1 MDNFKIIYAS
11 IIRFNDKIPIFT
23 YHIKVDSQLRIELVK
38 SLNVYFRST
47 SIAAFPGGTDV
58 FPFDDGIIY
67 SLYNKNLTLIYIII
81 TQKEYIENK
90 YAFFFLQECMNE
102 LEKKIDFTNLM
113 RLPKNK
119 YSRTFT
125 QYYQQLIKKYNAEVC
140 CPIERLDKKIIRI
153 LSTVCRGIETTLKNK
168 QGLTK
173 LESRMN
179 SLSFNARLVSY
190 VFMS

>member
-1 MDNFKIIYAS
+1 
-11 IIRFNDKIPIFT
+11 
-23 YHIKVDSQLRIELVK
+23 
-38 SLNVYFRST
+38 
-47 SIAAFPGGTDV
+47 
-58 FPFDDGIIY
+58 
-67 SLYNKNLTLIYIII
+67 
-81 TQKEYIENK
+81 
-90 YAFFFLQECMNE
+90 MNE

-140 CPIERLDKKIIRI
+140 SPIERLDKKIIRI

-179 SLSFNARLVSY
+179 SLSFNARLVSC
-190 VFMS
+190 VFIS